1 MVFRPIGLCSNFMI
15 TVKNQFALLLLV
27 LFFASCNTESGKNN
41 QNKTRKTTA
50 DTVTRYF
57 PENYEIIKED
67 SLIDENEGVRIVIQ
81 REVLMDKF
89 VTLTYELDSFNIE
102 KDIYRD
108 YASTIMLYRHDTLVC
123 RQTFTKADFPQ
134 IGDDDFY
141 KKAITHNTWLT
152 NFDNTKKTVQFSHVI
167 SVPETDWAYD
177 FTITLSDSCKF
188 KSELED
194 IE

>member
-1 MVFRPIGLCSNFMI
+1 MI
-15 TVKNQFALLLLV
+15 IVKNQFALLLLV
-27 LFFASCNTESGKNN
+27 LFFASCNTEAGKNN
-41 QNKTRKTTA
+41 DNKTKKTKA

-67 SLIDENEGVRIVIQ
+67 SLIDESKGLRVVIQ

-89 VTLTYELDSFNIE
+89 VTLTYEIDSFNIA

-108 YASTIMLYRHDTLVC
+108 YASTIMLYKHDTLVC
-123 RQTFTKADFPQ
+123 SKTFTKADFPQ

-152 NFDNTKKTVQFSHVI
+152 NFNNSKKTVQFSHVI